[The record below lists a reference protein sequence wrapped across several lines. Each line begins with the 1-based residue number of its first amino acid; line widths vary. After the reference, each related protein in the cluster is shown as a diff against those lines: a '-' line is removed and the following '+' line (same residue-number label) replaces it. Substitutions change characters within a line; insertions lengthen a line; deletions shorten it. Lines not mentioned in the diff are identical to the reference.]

1 MITTFVNLVSAK
13 QVTEKSAILIRFVGG
28 LSPKCCSCEYV
39 NIQKHSVCKSGLQ
52 HPGDIYEK
60 SGEKVT
66 SFHRVRSSSVKPAE
80 WI

>member
-1 MITTFVNLVSAK
+1 MIITFVNLVSAK

-52 HPGDIYEK
+52 HPGDTK
-60 SGEKVT
+60 
-66 SFHRVRSSSVKPAE
+66 RMVRKLLRFTVSDQVQ
-80 WI
+80 